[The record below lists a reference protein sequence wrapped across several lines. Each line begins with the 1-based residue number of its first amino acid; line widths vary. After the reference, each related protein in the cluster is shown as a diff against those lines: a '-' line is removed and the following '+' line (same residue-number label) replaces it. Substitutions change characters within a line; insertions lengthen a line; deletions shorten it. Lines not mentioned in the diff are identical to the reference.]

1 MNKELIDTRLVA
13 KLMNQTAKE
22 CGMVRVYS
30 CTDSIWW
37 HKAIELEELGAIYP
51 FNNYRRLAKCYDFLD
66 DRFIKELAKKVK
78 AEGFDLADCG
88 LTAKKRKSKVRNY
101 KCPKYK
107 EAVKKRDAL
116 PLKERLKTKWP
127 EPPIIPNTENAVYVR
142 LIAHFKNKVYSAKS
156 INSTSKETTRMG
168 LGVLGMPSLAELVNY
183 YIESE
188 HYKEV
193 TEECTF
199 ELERLE
205 TGKKVLYTYE
215 EWKREVS
222 NG

>member
-30 CTDSIWW
+30 CTDSVWW
-37 HKAIELEELGAIYP
+37 SRLGELEKRGDIYLGL
-51 FNNYRRLAKCYDFLD
+51 NHRRLAKCYDFLD
-66 DRFIKELAKKVK
+66 DGFINELAKKVK
-78 AEGFDLADCG
+78 AEGFDLADCWF
-88 LTAKKRKSKVRNY
+88 TAKKRKSKVRNHN
-101 KCPKYK
+101 CPKYR
-107 EAVKKRDAL
+107 KK
-116 PLKERLKTKWP
+116 LKYYFDNWEQERAKGKRMP
-127 EPPIIPNTENAVYVR
+127 VARIIPNTENAVYVR
-142 LIAHFKNKVYSAKS
+142 LIARFKNKVYSAKS
-156 INSTSKETTRMG
+156 INPTSKETTG
-168 LGVLGMPSLAELVNY
+168 LGVLAMPRLAKLVNY

-215 EWKREVS
+215 EWKRFALT
-222 NG
+222 

>member
-51 FNNYRRLAKCYDFLD
+51 FNNYRRLAKRYDFLD

-78 AEGFDLADCG
+78 AEGFDLSDCG
-88 LTAKKRKSKVRNY
+88 LTVNKRKSKVRNY

-107 EAVKKRDAL
+107 EAVEKRDAL

-156 INSTSKETTRMG
+156 INPTSKEITG
-168 LGVLGMPSLAELVNY
+168 LCVLAMPRLAELVKY
-183 YIESE
+183 YVESE
-188 HYKEV
+188 HWEHV

-215 EWKREVS
+215 EWKRYALT
-222 NG
+222 